1 MLTTA
6 IHCDIL
12 MMKGVD
18 YMATS
23 NINVRVDSEIKSMST
38 DILNSL
44 GLDMTTAINI
54 YLRKIIDSNGI
65 PFPVQ
70 RRFNK
75 ETEEAI
81 AEANKIASGE
91 IKAKSYKNTQEM
103 FADIFSEEDDE

>member
-1 MLTTA
+1 
-6 IHCDIL
+6 

-54 YLRKIIDSNGI
+54 YLRKICLLYTSPSPRD
-65 PFPVQ
+65 
-70 RRFNK
+70 
-75 ETEEAI
+75 
-81 AEANKIASGE
+81 
-91 IKAKSYKNTQEM
+91 
-103 FADIFSEEDDE
+103 